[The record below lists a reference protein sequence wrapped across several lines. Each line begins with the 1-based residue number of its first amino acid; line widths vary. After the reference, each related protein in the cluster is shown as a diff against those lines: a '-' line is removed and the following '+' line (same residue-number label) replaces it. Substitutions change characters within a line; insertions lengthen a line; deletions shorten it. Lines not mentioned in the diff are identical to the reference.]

1 MATKQQQARQHH
13 AAQGAAHRLF
23 VEHPRSLGMT
33 WAAHGL
39 GAVKIG
45 AELISAGCAAMV
57 HAIVPGLFT
66 DTAGRTVARIYDHIQ
81 SRKASAANPESW
93 PDYEI

>member
-1 MATKQQQARQHH
+1 MASNQQSSPHT
-13 AAQGAAHRLF
+13 QGTVQRLF

-33 WAAHGL
+33 WASHGA

-45 AELISAGCAAMV
+45 TELIGAGCAAMV
-57 HAIVPGLFT
+57 HAAVPGWFT
-66 DTAGRTVARIYDHIQ
+66 ETAGKTVARIYDHIQ
-81 SRKASAANPESW
+81 SRKAAAADPDSW